1 MFDVI
6 YHQVNSHTK
15 IVIYQQVYSY
25 TKRVLYHQVCSYT
38 KIVIY
43 HRLYSYTKAN
53 TFRWEVGADAD
64 VPPRVL
70 PLCLPSMMIKYPY
83 NLLNWSRFTPKRRA
97 NHVIPASTQ
106 LRKSVP
112 PERSVFF
119 FFIQAGSGRGCR
131 YTCTSTAS
139 LSTFDDDSIQIQGYL
154 AHRNTGLPRS

>member
-1 MFDVI
+1 MLGVRTHSDFMLNSIELIKHVQAGSGKECRRTCMSTSSLSMFDVI

-106 LRKSVP
+106 LRNYVP
-112 PERSVFF
+112 P
-119 FFIQAGSGRGCR
+119 
-131 YTCTSTAS
+131 
-139 LSTFDDDSIQIQGYL
+139 
-154 AHRNTGLPRS
+154 